1 MNKAPRPKSM
11 RNARGMRDVSAATTA
26 AADEQTLHIEMHRL
40 LTEKA
45 RLEREL
51 QMWTANVDRIK
62 TRLAELDGQV
72 TQVRAAANE
81 MAVRATRDASSPS
94 TPWEEMS
101 FTYGG
106 S

>member
-11 RNARGMRDVSAATTA
+11 RNARGMRDVSAANA
-26 AADEQTLHIEMHRL
+26 GPADEQTLHIEMHRL

-51 QMWTANVDRIK
+51 QMWMANVDRIK
-62 TRLAELDGQV
+62 NRLSELDVQI
-72 TQVRAAANE
+72 TQVRATANE
-81 MAVRATRDASSPS
+81 MAERAAGNSKSQS
-94 TPWEEMS
+94 TPWDEMP

-106 S
+106 G

>member
-1 MNKAPRPKSM
+1 MKKAPRPKSM
-11 RNARGMRDVSAATTA
+11 RNARGMRDVSAANSGG
-26 AADEQTLHIEMHRL
+26 ADEQSLHIEMHRL

-51 QMWTANVDRIK
+51 QMWMANVDRIK
-62 TRLAELDGQV
+62 NRLAEIDVQAN
-72 TQVRAAANE
+72 QVRAAANE
-81 MAVRATRDASSPS
+81 MAERAAGNGKSQTA
-94 TPWEEMS
+94 PWDEMP

>member
-1 MNKAPRPKSM
+1 MSKAPRPKSM
-11 RNARGMRDVSAATTA
+11 RNARGMRDVSAATA
-26 AADEQTLHIEMHRL
+26 GPADEQTLHIEMHRL

-51 QMWTANVDRIK
+51 QMWMANVDRIK
-62 TRLAELDGQV
+62 TRLAELDIQV

-81 MAVRATRDASSPS
+81 MAARANGDAKSKNAD
-94 TPWEEMS
+94 WDEMP

>member
-1 MNKAPRPKSM
+1 M
-11 RNARGMRDVSAATTA
+11 RNARGMRDVSAATA
-26 AADEQTLHIEMHRL
+26 GPADEQTLHIEMHRL

-51 QMWTANVDRIK
+51 QMWMANVDRIK
-62 TRLAELDGQV
+62 TRMAELDSQL
-72 TQVRAAANE
+72 TQVRSAANE
-81 MAVRATRDASSPS
+81 MAARATADAKSKGADWDEVP
-94 TPWEEMS
+94 

>member
-1 MNKAPRPKSM
+1 MKKAPRPKSM
-11 RNARGMRDVSAATTA
+11 RNARGMRDISAVNTGG
-26 AADEQTLHIEMHRL
+26 ADEQTLYIEMHRL

-51 QMWTANVDRIK
+51 QMWMANVDRIK
-62 TRLAELDGQV
+62 SRLSEIDVQV

-81 MAVRATRDASSPS
+81 MAERATGNGKSQPA
-94 TPWEEMS
+94 PWEEMP